1 MGKGVPPLH
10 QSLRWQSEIQ
20 FIAHLSIFLLT
31 VTLAMGI
38 FKFIIII
45 IVSKIF
51 EYGPGP
57 YTTFTTFWNLD
68 EMRSKI
74 RGYHNRVTILLDFHI

>member
-1 MGKGVPPLH
+1 
-10 QSLRWQSEIQ
+10 
-20 FIAHLSIFLLT
+20 
-31 VTLAMGI
+31 MGI

-51 EYGPGP
+51 EYGP

-68 EMRSKI
+68 KMRSKI

>member
-1 MGKGVPPLH
+1 
-10 QSLRWQSEIQ
+10 
-20 FIAHLSIFLLT
+20 
-31 VTLAMGI
+31 MGI

-51 EYGPGP
+51 EYGLGP

-68 EMRSKI
+68 KMRSKI
-74 RGYHNRVTILLDFHI
+74 RGYRNRVTILLDFHI